1 MKGYAFDRSQL
12 SPPSHTPTLPGIEVD
27 RIPAVLAGVDEVGRG
42 PLAGPVVS
50 AAVILSYDSPL
61 IRGLADSKALT
72 AAERERLF
80 KHITRRA
87 VSSAVAIVENGTID
101 SVNILRASLQS
112 MRECLVALAVKP
124 DLVLVDG
131 NQKPGSGF
139 PERTIIKGDSLSA
152 AIMAASIL
160 AKVTRDRIM
169 VEAHEK
175 FPMYGFNKHKGYA
188 CKTHI
193 EALREHGPCPLHRLS
208 FDPVRSWISGGAEL
222 LTTSS

>member
-1 MKGYAFDRSQL
+1 MKGYSFDRSQL
-12 SPPSHTPTLPGIEVD
+12 SPSSPTPHLPGIEFDLV
-27 RIPAVLAGVDEVGRG
+27 PAVLAGVDEVGRG

-50 AAVILSYDSPL
+50 AAVILSHNSPL

-72 AAERERLF
+72 AAERDHLF
-80 KHITRRA
+80 KQIMDRA
-87 VSSAVAIVENGTID
+87 VATAVSIVQNEIID

-112 MRECLVALAVKP
+112 MRECLNALQVKP

-152 AIMAASIL
+152 AIMAASII

-169 VEAHEK
+169 VQAHEQ

-188 CKTHI
+188 CKSHI
-193 EALREHGPCPLHRLS
+193 EALREHGPCPLHRRS

-222 LTTSS
+222 LSN

>member
-1 MKGYAFDRSQL
+1 VKGYTFDRSQL
-12 SPPSHTPTLPGIEVD
+12 SPPSSASVLPGIEFD
-27 RIPAVLAGVDEVGRG
+27 RVPTVLAGVDEVGRG

-50 AAVILSYDSPL
+50 AAVILSHDAPL
-61 IRGLADSKALT
+61 IRGLKDSKALT

-80 KHITRRA
+80 AQITARA
-87 VSSAVAIVENGTID
+87 VATAVSIVESEVID
-101 SVNILRASLQS
+101 SVNILRAALQS
-112 MRECLVALAVKP
+112 MRECVNALSVKP

-169 VEAHEK
+169 IEAHER
-175 FPMYGFNKHKGYA
+175 FPVYGFNKHKGYA
-188 CKTHI
+188 CKAHLD
-193 EALREHGPCPLHRLS
+193 ALRTHGPCPLHRRS
-208 FDPVRSWISGGAEL
+208 FDPVRSWLAGGLELIS
-222 LTTSS
+222 S

>member
-1 MKGYAFDRSQL
+1 MKGYSFDRSQL
-12 SPPSHTPTLPGIEVD
+12 APPSHTPTLPGIEFD
-27 RIPAVLAGVDEVGRG
+27 RVPAVLAGVDEVGRG

-50 AAVILSYDSPL
+50 AAVILSHDAPL

-72 AAERERLF
+72 AAERDRLF
-80 KHITRRA
+80 AHITRRA
-87 VSSAVAIVENGTID
+87 VASAVSIVENEVID

-112 MRECLVALAVKP
+112 MRECLQALRIRP
-124 DLVLVDG
+124 DLVLIDG

-169 VEAHEK
+169 VEAHDR

-188 CKTHI
+188 CKSHI

-208 FDPVRSWISGGAEL
+208 FDPVRSWISDSVEL
-222 LTTSS
+222 LST